1 MFNWFVSSKITEE
14 TQRKIP
20 RPPTLDEETQCKIP
34 KPPTL
39 DYELACDLRKAD
51 YNPNHYYHPEGLKQ
65 EILQEYECRMVD
77 RKIDELISE
86 IDDVKIQNC
95 DDMIEQLISETE
107 EYIKNVK
114 FVGETG
120 QTGQIEE
127 IENDTKWYPNPAF
140 DSDELLEMESGL
152 RNGIP
157 VEELTEVVVEE
168 PEEIVSEVIQEITIE
183 DMNRIAKEIGEWG
196 SSYDDMPSLESISHD
211 EEDEKVI
218 TQNKI
223 EVKEM
228 FSNKNRLQKEHPEGY
243 LEIFMGPMYSGKS
256 TKALFKLSSMADQN
270 FRCLY
275 VNSKKDVRK
284 TESEDDMVSTHNS
297 SYSRPSPKID
307 CVKVSKLSEVDVK
320 DYEYVAIDELQF
332 FDDAYQNVI
341 DWLNSGKYVIVAS
354 LDGDC
359 YRRKFGDVLDLIP
372 HANAVTKLTAY
383 CHICRD
389 NYKTLVPA
397 PFSARMTSDT
407 SAELIGGTDL
417 YKAMCR
423 ACHDFHL
430 DVTTS
435 YL

>member
-1 MFNWFVSSKITEE
+1 MFNWFVSSKINEE
-14 TQRKIP
+14 NKGRIP
-20 RPPTLDEETQCKIP
+20 RPPS
-34 KPPTL
+34 L
-39 DYELACDLRKAD
+39 DYQLARKLQKAY
-51 YNPNHYYHPEGLKQ
+51 YNPNHYYHPDELNQ
-65 EILQEYECRMVD
+65 EIVQEYENRMVN
-77 RKIDELISE
+77 RRLDEIISE
-86 IDDVKIQNC
+86 LNQVPTQKAKTNEIIDD
-95 DDMIEQLISETE
+95 LISETE
-107 EYIKNVK
+107 TYIKNNK
-114 FVGETG
+114 FLGEV
-120 QTGQIEE
+120 
-127 IENDTKWYPNPAF
+127 NWFPNPAF
-140 DSDELLEMESGL
+140 ESEELLEMEAGL
-152 RNGIP
+152 RNGVP
-157 VEELTEVVVEE
+157 VEELTEVIVENVV
-168 PEEIVSEVIQEITIE
+168 PEQEKEITIE
-183 DMNRIAKEIGEWG
+183 DMNRIAREIGEWG
-196 SSYDDMPSLESISHD
+196 SSETDDDMPSLETISD
-211 EEDEKVI
+211 DEDEKMI
-218 TQNKI
+218 AQNKK

-307 CVKVSKLSEVDVK
+307 CVKVNRLSEVNVSN
-320 DYEYVAIDELQF
+320 YEYVAVDELQF
-332 FDDAYQNVI
+332 FDDAFQNVI
-341 DWLNSGKYVIVAS
+341 DWLNCGKYVIVAS

-383 CHICRD
+383 CHNCREI
-389 NYKTLVPA
+389 NKTLVPA
-397 PFSARMTSDT
+397 PFSARMTNDA

-430 DVTTS
+430 DVTTA